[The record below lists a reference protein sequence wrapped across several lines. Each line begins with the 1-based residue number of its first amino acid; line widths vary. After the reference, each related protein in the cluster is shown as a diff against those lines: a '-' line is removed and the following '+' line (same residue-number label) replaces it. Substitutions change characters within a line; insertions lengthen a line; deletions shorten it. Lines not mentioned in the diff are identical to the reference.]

1 MNAAATRRAIV
12 DIGSNS
18 IRLVVFGGPPRA
30 PVVLFNEKLM
40 AGLGRGVIATGAL
53 SAGSIKTALKGLA
66 RFALLLR
73 EMDVGWCRVVATAAV
88 REAANGPE
96 FLERIAQLG
105 LNAELLDG
113 NAEAAA
119 AGYGVLCALP
129 GADGLVADLG
139 GGSLELVRVRG
150 GEVGER
156 LSLPLGVLRIA
167 ALRAGG
173 PDAVRKKLTAALKG
187 TEWLRECAGKPLY
200 LVGGSWRALA
210 RVHQFRSGYPL
221 AVLGNFAMPPAAIR
235 PLEKALRD
243 TRRTLAKSVPGIGSG
258 RADLLGDAAT
268 ILAALTARIAPE
280 RLVTCAFGLREG
292 LLFEA
297 LDAET
302 RARDPLLEGV
312 RYAVDPVQPFAAY
325 PQALLRWLEPLFG
338 SSPSTDLPP
347 ADPSQSDHRLIEAV
361 ARLRGTGWESNPDFR
376 AADGAEL
383 ALHGQWIGVDGR
395 DRALMAQALYL
406 ALGGRA
412 PGPAILAQLASAPD
426 LARAASWG
434 HAMRLA
440 QALSGGAPALLERT
454 ALRVAGT
461 TLELHL
467 PRDLAALANSSLAR
481 RSQRL
486 ASALSLRGA
495 EIRIAS

>member
-40 AGLGRGVIATGAL
+40 AGLGRGVIATGEL

-88 REAANGPE
+88 REAANGPQ
-96 FLERIAQLG
+96 FLERIAALG
-105 LNAELLDG
+105 LAAELLDG
-113 NAEAAA
+113 DAEALA
-119 AGYGVLCALP
+119 AGYGVLCAIP

-150 GEVGER
+150 GAVGER

-167 ALRAGG
+167 ALRAAG
-173 PDAVRKKLTAALKG
+173 PDAVRKKLAAALKDSRLGG
-187 TEWLRECAGKPLY
+187 TEWLRECAGLSLY

-221 AVLGNFAMPPAAIR
+221 AVLGNYAMPPQAIR

-243 TRRTLAKSVPGIGSG
+243 SRRTLARSVPGIGSG
-258 RADLLGDAAT
+258 RAELLGDAAT
-268 ILAALTARIAPE
+268 ILSALTARVAPAS
-280 RLVTCAFGLREG
+280 LVTCAFGLREG

-297 LDAET
+297 LDQET
-302 RARDPLLEGV
+302 RARDPLLDGV
-312 RYAVDPVQPFAAY
+312 RHAVDPVQAFADY
-325 PQALLRWLEPLFG
+325 PATLLRWLDPLFG
-338 SSPSTDLPP
+338 ALGV
-347 ADPSQSDHRLIEAV
+347 AERRLIEAV
-361 ARLRGTGWESNPDFR
+361 AHLRGTGWESNPDFR

-395 DRALMAQALYL
+395 DRALMAQALYI

-412 PGPAILAQLASAPD
+412 PGPPILVELASPAD
-426 LARAASWG
+426 LARAGGWG

-440 QALSGGAPALLERT
+440 QSLSGGAPAVLERT
-454 ALRVAGT
+454 TLRQIGD

-467 PRDLAALANSSLAR
+467 PGDFAPLANSSLAR

-486 ASALSLRGA
+486 ANALSLRGA
-495 EIRIAS
+495 EIRIG

>member
-1 MNAAATRRAIV
+1 MSAAATRRAIV

-30 PVVLFNEKLM
+30 PVVLFNEKLT
-40 AGLGRGVIATGAL
+40 AGLGRGVIATGEL
-53 SAGSIKTALKGLA
+53 SAGSIKAALKGLA

-73 EMDVGWCRVVATAAV
+73 EMDIGWCRVVATAAV
-88 REAANGPE
+88 REAANGPA
-96 FLERIAQLG
+96 FLERIAELG
-105 LNAELLDG
+105 LKAELLDG
-113 NAEAAA
+113 NAEAVA

-173 PDAVRKKLTAALKG
+173 PDAVRRKLTAALKG
-187 TEWLRECAGKPLY
+187 TDWLKECAGKPLY

-210 RVHQFRSGYPL
+210 RVHQFRSCYPL
-221 AVLGNFAMPPAAIR
+221 AVLGNYAMPPDAIR

-243 TRRTLAKSVPGIGSG
+243 SRRTLAKSVPGIGSG
-258 RADLLGDAAT
+258 RAELLGDAAT

-302 RARDPLLEGV
+302 RVRDPLLEGV
-312 RYAVDPVQPFAAY
+312 RYAVDPVQPFAGY
-325 PQALLRWLEPLFG
+325 PATLLRWLDPLFG
-338 SSPSTDLPP
+338 ALPP
-347 ADPSQSDHRLIEAV
+347 ADHRLIEAAV
-361 ARLRGTGWESNPDFR
+361 HLRGTGWESNPDFR

-383 ALHGQWIGVDGR
+383 ALHGQWIGVNGR

-412 PGPAILAQLASAPD
+412 PGPAILAQLASPAD
-426 LARAASWG
+426 LDHAASWG
-434 HAMRLA
+434 YAIRLA
-440 QALSGGAPALLERT
+440 QALSGGAPAVLDRT
-454 ALRVAGT
+454 ALRVSGE

-467 PRDLAALANSSLAR
+467 HKDFAVLANSSLAR

-486 ASALSLRGA
+486 AAALSLRGA